1 MTYSDMPWV
10 KPFHQWLTSQGPNAL
25 TLILI
30 AIGVITILI
39 GLFGTTAMKIL
50 WGVYLLS
57 P

>member
-1 MTYSDMPWV
+1 MPWV
-10 KPFHQWLTSQGPNAL
+10 APFHQWLTSQGPNAL